1 MAEPVN
7 FCSRCGAPVA
17 LRVPPGDDRPR
28 YVCDACGTVHYQN
41 PKLVAGC
48 LVEWAD
54 QVLLC
59 RRAIQPRYGLWT
71 LPAGFMEN
79 GETTREAAQREA
91 LEEANA
97 RVQILDL
104 YSLFDLPH
112 IDQVYC
118 LYRGRL
124 LDLEFSPGS
133 ESLEV
138 RLFREEEIPWHALA
152 FASIARTL
160 QLYFED
166 RRTGQYRLHTGTIR
180 PPHPL

>member
-28 YVCDACGTVHYQN
+28 HVCDACGTVHYQN
-41 PKLVAGC
+41 PKLIAGC
-48 LVEWAD
+48 LVEWGD

-79 GETTREAAQREA
+79 GETTREAAQREVR
-91 LEEANA
+91 EEANA
-97 RVQILDL
+97 RVEILDL

-118 LYRGRL
+118 LFRGRL
-124 LDLEFSPGS
+124 LDLDFSAGS

-138 RLFREEEIPWHALA
+138 RLFREDEIPWHALA
-152 FASIARTL
+152 FASVARTL
-160 QLYFED
+160 ELFFED
-166 RRTGQYRLHTGTIR
+166 RRRGHYRLHTGTIR
-180 PPHPL
+180 PPRPV